1 MSYKFF
7 ENTKCEYYPCHK
19 TEKINCLFCFC
30 PLYNME
36 ACGGDFAFADV
47 KGKKV
52 KDCSNCVFP
61 HSPENYE
68 KIIEKIEKGC

>member
-1 MSYKFF
+1 MNYNFF

-19 TEKINCLFCFC
+19 AEKINCLFCFC

-36 ACGGDFAFADV
+36 ECGGDFTYADV

-52 KDCSNCVFP
+52 KDCSRCTFP
-61 HSPENYE
+61 HIPENYE